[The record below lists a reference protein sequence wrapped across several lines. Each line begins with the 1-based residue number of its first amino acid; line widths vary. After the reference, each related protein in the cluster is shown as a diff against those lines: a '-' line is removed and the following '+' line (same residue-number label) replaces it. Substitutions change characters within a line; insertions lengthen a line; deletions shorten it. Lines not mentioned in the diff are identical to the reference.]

1 VPEFDQDHI
10 WQRVRDWIASTP
22 SKLHGAAYNICPR
35 LLICQQPVVVWSGKK
50 QERRL
55 GDGEINTVNSN
66 HLEMATSDQVQMP
79 SLLILRKVMEAA
91 NVAGV
96 EHPRT

>member
-1 VPEFDQDHI
+1 MPRGALPPLES
-10 WQRVRDWIASTP
+10 ASG
-22 SKLHGAAYNICPR
+22 LVA
-35 LLICQQPVVVWSGKK
+35 LVWGKK
-50 QERRL
+50 KECRL

-66 HLEMATSDQVQMP
+66 HLEMATSDQVQMS

-96 EHPRT
+96 EHPCTQGEMAQEMGDAIHTKQGI